1 MDYMNI
7 EGLKIEVAKI
17 ESKDQESEKKRMMAY
32 AFKAVREQTKMNR
45 KEFAECLGIPYRT
58 MQDWE
63 LAKSQVPDYVLRLV
77 AYKVQAEKE
86 KGRI

>member
-32 AFKAVREQTKMNR
+32 AFKAVR
-45 KEFAECLGIPYRT
+45 
-58 MQDWE
+58 
-63 LAKSQVPDYVLRLV
+63 YVQL
-77 AYKVQAEKE
+77 
-86 KGRI
+86 